1 MIIINQE
8 HLKTISKAIKEY
20 AGIVLERIPQN
31 RVEKKIIEQMK
42 QLNCHNINDFVEL
55 LKNCNNNSKIMDSFI
70 SEITIS

>member
-1 MIIINQE
+1 M
-8 HLKTISKAIKEY
+8 

-70 SEITIS
+70 SEITISGRPWT